1 MNFALVLSG
10 NKVNGTV
17 TDWAAVLGGPAEAS
31 AGTERALEGDLL
43 GESASER
50 TRAAVMAEFG
60 NPTAQAQAAAGFV
73 GTPVGQAGG
82 GMVRAAVV
90 SPVKVGPGKPS
101 EVPLD
106 TMAGLLMGSPEF
118 QRR

>member
-1 MNFALVLSG
+1 VLSG
-10 NKVNGTV
+10 NKVNGTT
-17 TDWAAVLGGPAEAS
+17 TDWAAVLGSPNVEAS
-31 AGTERALEGDLL
+31 AATERELEGDLL
-43 GESASER
+43 GESASVR

-60 NPTAQAQAAAGFV
+60 NPQAQAQAAAGFV
-73 GTPVGQAGG
+73 GSPPGQAGG
-82 GMVRAAVV
+82 GMVRAAAVQAAR
-90 SPVKVGPGKPS
+90 GGKQS